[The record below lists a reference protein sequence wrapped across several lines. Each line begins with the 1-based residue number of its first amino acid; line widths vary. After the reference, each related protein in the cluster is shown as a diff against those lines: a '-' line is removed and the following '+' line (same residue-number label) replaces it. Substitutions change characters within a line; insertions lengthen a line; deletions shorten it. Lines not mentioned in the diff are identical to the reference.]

1 MTSSMTALRPPPTLQ
16 PPTPTPTQKTTSTA
30 GYRRARVVVRSA
42 WPRPVPWPLG
52 VVTAPDRP
60 DDLAGTVKVVRYAEP
75 TAHRPRRDQVDPG
88 HRRHHHRPGHR
99 SRVTLG
105 PAPAPGGRVP
115 GARPPALRR
124 KQPWQRESPPDP
136 SLRH

>member
-1 MTSSMTALRPPPTLQ
+1 VAQAVGEEEGGDLNDDLLDDSARPPPTLQ

-75 TAHRPRRDQVDPG
+75 TA
-88 HRRHHHRPGHR
+88 
-99 SRVTLG
+99 T
-105 PAPAPGGRVP
+105 GR
-115 GARPPALRR
+115 AATR
-124 KQPWQRESPPDP
+124 WSPPTDATVTVQVTEVG
-136 SLRH
+136 